1 MSAIHRGRLQSATAR
16 FFAFST
22 SSLGPE
28 LINRWQ
34 GVFWGSMGAEIAKR
48 KARHSSHFYPIQGK
62 LPEPSGHCFS
72 AKVFEL
78 DARFVRL
85 KGEQAVWGSSSILFL
100 ANSRIAGAGE
110 CQRTGLEGD
119 SLYAF

>member
-1 MSAIHRGRLQSATAR
+1 VAGC
-16 FFAFST
+16 
-22 SSLGPE
+22 
-28 LINRWQ
+28 
-34 GVFWGSMGAEIAKR
+34 VFGFQGAENAKR

-62 LPEPSGHCFS
+62 LPETSGHCFA

-85 KGEQAVWGSSSILFL
+85 KGEQAVWGSGSILFL
-100 ANSRIAGAGE
+100 ANSRIAGARE